1 MKYDIISTHSMK
13 TGKKTKMIFSV
24 GGGKGGVGKTIFS
37 VAFGTLLAREGFSVA
52 LVDLDLGA
60 ANMHTCL
67 GILKKTPTIADF
79 IMRKVTSLEEV
90 LIETSQKN
98 MQLISGSE
106 FVAGMA
112 NPAHWMKL
120 KIMRHIKSLPA
131 DFIIVDL
138 GAGVHFN
145 TLDFFSMSDRGI
157 VITAPEPG
165 AVMNAYSF
173 IKGALFRRLQSVF
186 KKHPEIGPIIETET
200 KRTDRDKSFTLEW
213 LAGQVRKIAP
223 DMLPLIREIELDFNP
238 ALVVNQTT
246 EGRKHVLVKNLMT
259 LCSERLGITIE
270 HTGNLPNAP
279 AITHYLL
286 NIPEFLDTLHGKPYH
301 DALQNIADKLVS
313 LAEIMAHESQI
324 KTDFSDEEVEGIISF
339 MDSLAD
345 TVFSGTDRNR
355 WKLRM
360 YFKPSD
366 VVDFLVSR
374 GIHHEAFYQ

>member
-1 MKYDIISTHSMK
+1 M
-13 TGKKTKMIFSV
+13 
-24 GGGKGGVGKTIFS
+24 
-37 VAFGTLLAREGFSVA
+37 LAREGFSVT

-79 IMRKVTSLEEV
+79 ILRKTASLEEV
-90 LIETSQKN
+90 MIETSQKN

-157 VITAPEPG
+157 IITAPEPG

-173 IKGALFRRLQSVF
+173 LKGALFRKLQGVF
-186 KKHPEIGPIIETET
+186 KKHPEVGPIIEKET
-200 KRTDRDKSFTLEW
+200 KRTDGDKNFTLEW
-213 LAGQVRKIAP
+213 LAGQVREIAP

-238 ALVVNQTT
+238 ALIVNQTT
-246 EGRKHVLVKNLMT
+246 EGRKHVLVNNLLT
-259 LCSERLGITIE
+259 LCSDRLGITIE

-324 KTDFSDEEVEGIISF
+324 KADFSDEEVAGIISF

-345 TVFSGTDRNR
+345 TVFRGTDRNI

-374 GIHHEAFYQ
+374 GIHHDAFYQN